1 VVVEDPRR
9 VRARLC
15 AVEIDDEDVV
25 VGIAD
30 VLLGERRLVD
40 AGNSVTGED
49 VDDVHPAILRL
60 RRGKPAAAVRDR
72 GGRVGGSLPRT
83 CSLAHEE
90 YDFIV
95 VGFGSGLEVANAA
108 ANRGQSVAIVEK
120 GPLGGTCL
128 NRGCIPSKMLLD
140 YAEVAE
146 TIERAGEFNIDASID
161 DVAFADIVREVTLS
175 VSGNASACDYRSSAF
190 GVDDAIDDAG
200 VVQVNDHESHP
211 SIRSL
216 VDDDY
221 EITTF

>member
-1 VVVEDPRR
+1 M
-9 VRARLC
+9 
-15 AVEIDDEDVV
+15 
-25 VGIAD
+25 
-30 VLLGERRLVD
+30 
-40 AGNSVTGED
+40 
-49 VDDVHPAILRL
+49 
-60 RRGKPAAAVRDR
+60 
-72 GGRVGGSLPRT
+72 
-83 CSLAHEE
+83 EE
-90 YDFIV
+90 YAFIV
-95 VGFGSGLEVANAA
+95 VGSGSGLEVANAA
-108 ANRGQSVAIVEK
+108 ANRGQSVAVVEK
-120 GPLGGTCL
+120 RPLGGTCL

-175 VSGNASACDYRSSAF
+175 VSGNASACDYYSSAF

-200 VVQVNDHESHP
+200 VVQVDDHEGHP